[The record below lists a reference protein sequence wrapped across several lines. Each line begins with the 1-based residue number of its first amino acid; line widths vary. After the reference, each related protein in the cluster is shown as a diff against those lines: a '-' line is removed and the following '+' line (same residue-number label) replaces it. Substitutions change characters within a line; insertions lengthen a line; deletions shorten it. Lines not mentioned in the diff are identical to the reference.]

1 MTEKYSLLVG
11 LNDKDSKVQQIS
23 TLEAYKMIMNIIK
36 PHTDG
41 CTIYDALGYYK
52 HDNGDMVEEKSLH
65 IEILFFDDA
74 QANYKAHKIV
84 DTIKTML
91 NQESVA
97 VTHSI
102 VESDLW

>member
-1 MTEKYSLLVG
+1 MTEKYTLLVG
-11 LNDKDSKVQQIS
+11 LNDKDSKVQVIS

-74 QANYKAHKIV
+74 QANHKAHKIV